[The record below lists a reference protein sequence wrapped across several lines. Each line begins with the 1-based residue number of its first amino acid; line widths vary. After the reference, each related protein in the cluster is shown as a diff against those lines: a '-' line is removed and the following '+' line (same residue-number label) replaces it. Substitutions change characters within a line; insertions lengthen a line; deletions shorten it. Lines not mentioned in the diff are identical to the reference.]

1 MVGRLD
7 AQGVSEAGTSL
18 SATVEH
24 NNDGAGSPE
33 MSKAMGK
40 TEQEERAKTTV
51 AQAIKGAKKLE
62 EAVMWPSPH
71 QCDAKMATTA
81 PGTPKKETPAM

>member
-1 MVGRLD
+1 MGQLD

-18 SATVEH
+18 AVMGEH

-33 MSKAMGK
+33 MSKATRK
-40 TEQEERAKTTV
+40 TEQEERAKTTA

-62 EAVMWPSPH
+62 EAALWPLPR
-71 QCDAKMATTA
+71 
-81 PGTPKKETPAM
+81 

>member
-1 MVGRLD
+1 MD

-33 MSKAMGK
+33 MSKATGK
-40 TEQEERAKTTV
+40 TEQEERAKTTA

-62 EAVMWPSPH
+62 EATLWPSLH
-71 QCDAKMATTA
+71 QRDAKTATTA
-81 PGTPKKETPAM
+81 PGTPKKKTLAM

>member
-1 MVGRLD
+1 M
-7 AQGVSEAGTSL
+7 
-18 SATVEH
+18 VEH

-33 MSKAMGK
+33 MSKATGK
-40 TEQEERAKTTV
+40 TEQGERAKTTA

-62 EAVMWPSPH
+62 EAALCPSAH
-71 QCDAKMATTA
+71 QRNAKTATTT

>member
-1 MVGRLD
+1 MGRLD

-33 MSKAMGK
+33 MSKASEK
-40 TEQEERAKTTV
+40 TEQGERAKTTA

-62 EAVMWPSPH
+62 EAALWPLPR
-71 QCDAKMATTA
+71 QRDAKTATTA

>member
-1 MVGRLD
+1 MGRQD
-7 AQGVSEAGTSL
+7 AQGVSKAGTRL

-33 MSKAMGK
+33 MSKATGK
-40 TEQEERAKTTV
+40 TEQEERAKTTT

-62 EAVMWPSPH
+62 EAALWPSPC
-71 QCDAKMATTA
+71 QRDAKTAMTA

>member
-33 MSKAMGK
+33 MSKATGK
-40 TEQEERAKTTV
+40 TEQEERAKTTA

-62 EAVMWPSPH
+62 EAALWPSPC
-71 QCDAKMATTA
+71 QRDIKTATTA

>member
-1 MVGRLD
+1 MGRLD

-33 MSKAMGK
+33 MSKATGK
-40 TEQEERAKTTV
+40 TEQGERAKTTA

-62 EAVMWPSPH
+62 EATLWHSPC
-71 QCDAKMATTA
+71 QRDAKTATTA

>member
-1 MVGRLD
+1 MG
-7 AQGVSEAGTSL
+7 AQGKGEARTSL

-33 MSKAMGK
+33 MSKATGK
-40 TEQEERAKTTV
+40 TEQEERAKTTA

-62 EAVMWPSPH
+62 EAVLWPSPR
-71 QCDAKMATTA
+71 QCDAKTATTV

>member
-1 MVGRLD
+1 VGRLD

-24 NNDGAGSPE
+24 NNDGAGSLE
-33 MSKAMGK
+33 MSKATGK
-40 TEQEERAKTTV
+40 TEQEERAKTTA
-51 AQAIKGAKKLE
+51 AQAIKGTKKLE
-62 EAVMWPSPH
+62 EAALWPSLR
-71 QCDAKMATTA
+71 QRNAKTATTV

>member
-1 MVGRLD
+1 M
-7 AQGVSEAGTSL
+7 
-18 SATVEH
+18 TVEH

-33 MSKAMGK
+33 MSKATGK
-40 TEQEERAKTTV
+40 TEQEERAKTTA

-62 EAVMWPSPH
+62 EAALWPSPR
-71 QCDAKMATTA
+71 QRDAKTATTA